1 MKTTLNTLNAE
12 TIGFHGSDGKAL
24 HTCRWMP
31 ESEPRAAIQ
40 IAHGMGEHIA
50 RYQPVAARL
59 NAAGYVVY
67 GNDHRGHGRTDPD
80 RLGSLGDDGWNR
92 VIDDAR
98 RLNERIGRDFPGV
111 KRVLLGHSMG
121 AMMAQQYLCRHGSS
135 LDVAVLSGS
144 PGLQGRLQTAITGLV
159 TRFEAWRL
167 GDDAES
173 EVLSGLLF
181 GQANRDFDGDGA
193 TGFEWLSRDAV
204 EVRKYVDDP
213 HCGTVLRTGSL
224 LALFRGAREAAKP
237 ANIAAIPKDLP
248 IHVLSGTADPVHG
261 EQKNLKRLFKRYTAA
276 GLRVSRKLYHDGRH
290 EMFNEINRVEVLDDL
305 VAWLDDILLDGVPP
319 T

>member
-1 MKTTLNTLNAE
+1 MITE
-12 TIGFHGSDGKAL
+12 TIDLRGGDGKAI
-24 HTCRWMP
+24 HACRWLP
-31 ESEPRAAIQ
+31 DEVPRAALQ

-50 RYQPVAARL
+50 RYEPVAARL

-98 RLNERIGRDFPGV
+98 LLNERMAEDFPGL

-121 AMMAQQYLCRHGSS
+121 AMLVQQYLCRHGSS
-135 LDVAVLSGS
+135 LDAAVLSGS
-144 PGLQGRLQTAITGLV
+144 PGFRGWLQTAITGLV

-167 GDDAES
+167 GSDAES
-173 EVLSGLLF
+173 VLLSGLLF

-193 TGFEWLSRDAV
+193 TGFEWLSRDAA
-204 EVRKYVDDP
+204 EVRKYVDDTY
-213 HCGTVLRTGSL
+213 CGTVLRTGSL
-224 LALFRGAREAAKP
+224 LALFAGAKEASSP
-237 ANIAAIPKDLP
+237 GGIMRVSNVLP
-248 IHVLSGTADPVHG
+248 ILVLSGTADPVHG
-261 EQKNLKRLFKRYTAA
+261 ELKNLERLFKSYEAA
-276 GLRVSRKLYHDGRH
+276 GLNVSRKLYADGRH

-305 VAWLDDILLDGVPP
+305 VGWLDSALPDGA
-319 T
+319 